1 MMSDADPI
9 QRVIHAFSRL
19 PSVGE
24 KTAARFAFFLL
35 NHDAETTQDLA
46 EALLALHSTV
56 RFCSSCAHLSAQDP
70 CRFCVDQRRD
80 RQQICVVED
89 VSALMA
95 IEKTGE
101 HRGLYHVLHGVISP
115 LSGIGPDDLKVA
127 ELLRRLQTLSQQ
139 QPLTDVEIILA
150 TNPSIDG
157 EATSLYLS
165 ELLRPFGVKLS
176 RIASGVPM
184 GSTLQ
189 YADQLS
195 IAQAL
200 VSRRAL

>member
-1 MMSDADPI
+1 MNAPDPI

-35 NHDAETTQDLA
+35 NRDPEITQDLA
-46 EALLALHSTV
+46 EALNTLHDAV
-56 RFCSSCAHLSAQDP
+56 RFCSTCAHLSAQDP
-70 CRFCVDQRRD
+70 CRFCADLRRD
-80 RQQICVVED
+80 HSQICVVED

-127 ELLRRLQTLSQQ
+127 DLLRRLQIVGQQ
-139 QPLTDVEIILA
+139 RPLDEIEVILA
-150 TNPSIDG
+150 TNPSVDG

-200 VSRRAL
+200 VSRRTL

>member
-1 MMSDADPI
+1 MRHADPI
-9 QRVIHAFSRL
+9 QRLILAFSRL

-24 KTAARFAFFLL
+24 KTAARFTFYLL
-35 NHDAETTQDLA
+35 NRAPEITQELS
-46 EALLALHSTV
+46 EALNSLHTAIH
-56 RFCSSCAHLSAQDP
+56 FCSSCANLSAEDP
-70 CRFCVDQRRD
+70 CRFCSSDKRD
-80 RQQICVVED
+80 RSQICVVED

-101 HRGLYHVLHGVISP
+101 YRGLYHVLHGVISP
-115 LSGIGPDDLKVA
+115 FEGLGPDDLKIA
-127 ELLRRLQTLSQQ
+127 ELIRRLRVYAQESSLAS
-139 QPLTDVEIILA
+139 VEIILA
-150 TNPSIDG
+150 TNPSVDG

-165 ELLRPFGVKLS
+165 ELLKPLGVSVS

-184 GSTLQ
+184 GSNLQ

-200 VSRRAL
+200 VRRRAM

>member
-1 MMSDADPI
+1 MKHADPI
-9 QRVIHAFSRL
+9 QRLILAFSRL

-24 KTAARFAFFLL
+24 KTAARFAFYLL
-35 NHDAETTQDLA
+35 NRDPEVTEELS
-46 EALLALHSTV
+46 EALKALHTAV
-56 RFCSSCAHLSAQDP
+56 QFCSVCANLSAQDP
-70 CRFCVDQRRD
+70 CRFCSSDKRERS
-80 RQQICVVED
+80 QICVIED

-101 HRGLYHVLHGVISP
+101 YKGLYHVLHGVISP
-115 LSGIGPDDLKVA
+115 FEGVGPDDLKVA
-127 ELLRRLQTLSQQ
+127 ELIRRLQGYAQSSSLK
-139 QPLTDVEIILA
+139 DVEVILA
-150 TNPSIDG
+150 TNPSVDG

-165 ELLRPFGVKLS
+165 ELLKPLGVSVS

-184 GSTLQ
+184 GSNLQ

-200 VSRRAL
+200 VRRRVM

>member
-1 MMSDADPI
+1 MSKADPI

-35 NHDAETTQDLA
+35 NRDSEMTHELA
-46 EALLALHSTV
+46 EALHALHTSV

-70 CRFCVDQRRD
+70 CRFCTDPRRNQD
-80 RQQICVVED
+80 QICVVED

-101 HRGLYHVLHGVISP
+101 YRGLYHVLHGVISP
-115 LSGIGPDDLKVA
+115 LSGVGPDDLKVA
-127 ELLRRLQTLSQQ
+127 ELLRRLQTMSQQ
-139 QPLTDVEIILA
+139 HTLSEVEIILA
-150 TNPSIDG
+150 TNPSVDG

-165 ELLRPFGVKLS
+165 ELLRPLGVTLS

-200 VSRRAL
+200 MSRRAL

>member
-1 MMSDADPI
+1 MSEADPI

-35 NHDAETTQDLA
+35 NQDPEITQDLA
-46 EALLALHSTV
+46 EALHTLHNHV
-56 RFCSSCAHLSAQDP
+56 RFCSTCAHLSALDP
-70 CRFCVDQRRD
+70 CRFCTDPRRD
-80 RQQICVVED
+80 HSQICVVED

-95 IEKTGE
+95 VEKTGE
-101 HRGLYHVLHGVISP
+101 YRGLYHVLHGVITP
-115 LSGIGPDDLKVA
+115 LSGVGPDEIKVA
-127 ELLRRLQTLSQQ
+127 ELLRRLQSLPPEITLS
-139 QPLTDVEIILA
+139 DVEVILA
-150 TNPSIDG
+150 TNPSVDG

-165 ELLRPFGVKLS
+165 ELLRPLNVRLS

-189 YADQLS
+189 YADSLS

-200 VSRRAL
+200 VSRRTL